1 MTLIELVRAAYRDA
15 VENGYDS
22 VREIAYDLLE
32 CDAIIEATDA
42 SIEEVEAAVVI
53 VVEENG
59 AGATIPRQSRGL
71 SRWEPLKAAEGDA
84 DASTVYWAAYRQPLS
99 ATDSFDPAADLPSPG
114 S

>member
-15 VENGYDS
+15 VENGYDHAGCS

-32 CDAIIEATDA
+32 CDAVIEATDA

-59 AGATIPRQSRGL
+59 AGSDAEEPRNT
-71 SRWEPLKAAEGDA
+71 KA
-84 DASTVYWAAYRQPLS
+84 LC
-99 ATDSFDPAADLPSPG
+99 FIK
-114 S
+114 

>member
-15 VENGYDS
+15 VENGYDLAGCS

-32 CDAIIEATDA
+32 CDAVIEATDS

-59 AGATIPRQSRGL
+59 AGLDAE
-71 SRWEPLKAAEGDA
+71 EPLMA
-84 DASTVYWAAYRQPLS
+84 
-99 ATDSFDPAADLPSPG
+99 
-114 S
+114 